1 MRIVHLALV
10 AAGLAVAVAFA
21 GVGRPDTARGSAP
34 DTRSVTVTGTAS
46 VQAVPNRAG
55 FAAGVSSNAATA
67 QAALAANATKA
78 ARIVEALRSA
88 GVAKAELQ
96 TQDVSVS
103 PRWNEH
109 GEQDGFTGH
118 SSLQVHVRD
127 VRAAGRLIDAAVA
140 AGASETYGPSLERG
154 DREALY
160 RSALK
165 RAFADARLKAATL
178 AGEAGASLGPVLRI
192 EDGPSLPQP
201 EPMPLDMRAAA
212 EMPTPV
218 EPGKQEV
225 HATVTVAFGLVG

>member
-1 MRIVHLALV
+1 MRLVQLA
-10 AAGLAVAVAFA
+10 AVAGVLAAVVAFA

-34 DTRSVTVTGTAS
+34 DARSVTVTGTAS
-46 VQAVPNRAG
+46 VEAVPNRAG
-55 FAAGVSSNAATA
+55 FSAGVSSNAATA

-78 ARIVEALRSA
+78 ARIIQALRSA
-88 GVAKAELQ
+88 GVARADLQ

-109 GEQDGFTGH
+109 GVQDGFTAH
-118 SSLQVHVRD
+118 SSLQVRVQD

-140 AGASETYGPSLERG
+140 AGASETFGPSFDRG

-165 RAFADARLKAATL
+165 EAFADARLKAASL
-178 AGEAGASLGPVLRI
+178 AGEAGASLGRVLRI
-192 EDGPSLPQP
+192 EEGSRMSQP

-212 EMPTPV
+212 ELTTPV
-218 EPGKQEV
+218 EPGKQQV
-225 HATVTVAFGLVG
+225 QATVTVVFTLVG